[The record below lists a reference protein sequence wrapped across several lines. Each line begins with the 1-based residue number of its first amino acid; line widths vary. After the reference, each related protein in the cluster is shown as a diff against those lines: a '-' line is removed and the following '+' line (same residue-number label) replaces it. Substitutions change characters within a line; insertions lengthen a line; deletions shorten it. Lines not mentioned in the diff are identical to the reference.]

1 MAAPSRNFRINI
13 VGFLEC
19 NNGRTCDM
27 HPYGCGNIMVLERPD
42 NGVGMVLRLRMYVRN
57 ELAAYSLNPD
67 GSDGCRVGFASREF
81 AAGPNG
87 VRFDGSLVR
96 LITVY
101 TADHENRTARRLF
114 HHNRG
119 YAVAEVIEKDDIVKK
134 EDVKNRNDHDDLD
147 VTCNLSS
154 VAV

>member
-1 MAAPSRNFRINI
+1 MAAPARNFRINI

-19 NNGRTCDM
+19 SNGRTCDM
-27 HPYGCGNIMVLERPD
+27 HPYGCGNILVLEHPD

-81 AAGPNG
+81 PAGPNG
-87 VRFDGSLVR
+87 VRFDGALVR

-101 TADHENRTARRLF
+101 TADHENPIMGTQLQRLLKKTTLS
-114 HHNRG
+114 RKRMLK
-119 YAVAEVIEKDDIVKK
+119 IEMIMMICYKIKLHSTESK
-134 EDVKNRNDHDDLD
+134 
-147 VTCNLSS
+147 
-154 VAV
+154 